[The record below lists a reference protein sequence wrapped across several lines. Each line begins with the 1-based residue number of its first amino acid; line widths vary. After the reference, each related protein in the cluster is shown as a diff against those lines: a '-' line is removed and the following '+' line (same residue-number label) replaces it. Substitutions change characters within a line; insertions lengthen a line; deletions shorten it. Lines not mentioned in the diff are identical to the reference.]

1 MFSASLMSQSRVR
14 PALVLGSTL
23 LLLLAAPFSETE
35 AGELRARGSSAQLGF
50 KANGGGTS
58 HDFQCG
64 SETTPACDDDFAA
77 KCKRAGGTLSE
88 KLPFGGKNCSTPG
101 GW

>member
-1 MFSASLMSQSRVR
+1 MLLSQSK
-14 PALVLGSTL
+14 L
-23 LLLLAAPFSETE
+23 LPGKNQLLAIGSALTFALLMTAIQAE

-50 KANGGGTS
+50 KSNGGGTS

-64 SETTPACDDDFAA
+64 STTTPACDDAFAD
-77 KCKRAGGTLSE
+77 KCKRAGGTLSG